1 MKEVFPWNQNWAYI
15 SINSTNILW
24 KLSSQNFDTEITVD
38 EISVFYARYFAM
50 YYAMY
55 CANLM
60 SSTFLESMESGD
72 EHVWNQCFVLSTYAK
87 FSEKLT
93 FLSPRYALALA
104 RIREVEM
111 LVFRN
116 ILHTYVM
123 DDSLPCLQLVT
134 TENGKFLFF
143 FFCKIFSGFASY
155 FCVTTPS
162 KGSLV
167 KFFWYKLLNIVQE
180 CLVSNNCQ
188 LDMRIESECYYRKQ
202 LFCAK
207 YSVYHA

>member
-15 SINSTNILW
+15 SINSTNILR

-38 EISVFYARYFAM
+38 EIWVFYARYFAM
-50 YYAMY
+50 YFAMY
-55 CANLM
+55 YANLV

-93 FLSPRYALALA
+93 FLSPRYAHARV
-104 RIREVEM
+104 RIRGVEM

-134 TENGKFLFF
+134 ENGKFLFF
-143 FFCKIFSGFASY
+143 FF
-155 FCVTTPS
+155 
-162 KGSLV
+162 
-167 KFFWYKLLNIVQE
+167 FFFFL
-180 CLVSNNCQ
+180 
-188 LDMRIESECYYRKQ
+188 
-202 LFCAK
+202 
-207 YSVYHA
+207 

>member
-1 MKEVFPWNQNWAYI
+1 MR
-15 SINSTNILW
+15 
-24 KLSSQNFDTEITVD
+24 KLSSQNFDTEIIVD
-38 EISVFYARYFAM
+38 EISVF
-50 YYAMY
+50 YAMY

-60 SSTFLESMESGD
+60 SSTFSESMESLD

-93 FLSPRYALALA
+93 FLNPRYAHARV
-104 RIREVEM
+104 RIRGVEM

-143 FFCKIFSGFASY
+143 FF
-155 FCVTTPS
+155 
-162 KGSLV
+162 
-167 KFFWYKLLNIVQE
+167 FFFFFV
-180 CLVSNNCQ
+180 
-188 LDMRIESECYYRKQ
+188 
-202 LFCAK
+202 K
-207 YSVYHA
+207 YSVVLHHISV